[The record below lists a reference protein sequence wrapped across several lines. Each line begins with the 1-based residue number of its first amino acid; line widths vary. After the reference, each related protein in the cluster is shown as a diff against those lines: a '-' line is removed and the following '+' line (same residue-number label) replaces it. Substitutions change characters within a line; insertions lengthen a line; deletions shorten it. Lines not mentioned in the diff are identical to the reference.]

1 MRITYD
7 NFGRVSEVKFD
18 EGEDQER
25 GFKAFEALV
34 KEQAAVA
41 MHNADNQVE
50 WMKYQ
55 TNRMQYN
62 MPAYGIQFPQQL
74 KQCNLDND
82 PTKDIALT
90 T

>member
-7 NFGRVSEVKFD
+7 NLGRVSEVKFD
-18 EGEDQER
+18 EGKDQECEL
-25 GFKAFEALV
+25 KAFVAFV

-41 MHNADNQVE
+41 MHNADKQAE

-62 MPAYGIQFPQQL
+62 MPAYGIQFTPQL
-74 KQCNLDND
+74 KQCNFDND
-82 PTKDIALT
+82 PNKDIPLT

>member
-7 NFGRVSEVKFD
+7 NFGRISEVKFD
-18 EGEDQER
+18 ESKDQECELI
-25 GFKAFEALV
+25 AFEALV

-41 MHNADNQVE
+41 MHNADKQAE

-62 MPAYGIQFPQQL
+62 MPAYGIQFTQQL
-74 KQCNLDND
+74 KPCNLDND
-82 PTKDIALT
+82 PNKDTELT